1 MSRTVELRIGG
12 QSYRVVS
19 SAPEAEL
26 QRLAS
31 VVNRK
36 LAEVG
41 PTSRTQ
47 PNGLLLV
54 AMALAHDVEEERQRR
69 ASLEER
75 VRSFLGGVVQRID
88 RALGG
93 DGSVAD

>member
-1 MSRTVELRIGG
+1 VSRTVDLRIGG
-12 QSYRVVS
+12 QNYRVVS

-26 QRLAS
+26 HRLAS

-41 PTSRTQ
+41 PASRTQ

-75 VRSFLGGVVQRID
+75 VRGFLGGVVERID
-88 RALGG
+88 HALE
-93 DGSVAD
+93 DAGSATD